1 MVHTW
6 GPLRLLGWLRLAV
19 SSLAGLPV
27 QVEHLAERV
36 GACALADEEI
46 NRASREY
53 GPLIHGLVPQ

>member
-1 MVHTW
+1 M
-6 GPLRLLGWLRLAV
+6 GWLRLAV